1 MKKRTRRQK
10 FKTTYKKRIN
20 AVFVLYAVYAML
32 CFCTAILPVLCL
44 PREKAEAAAAIG
56 FGIALALFLI
66 GSAALCFAVVPRLK
80 RAQAEEDFSRHDF
93 APYARSDGNEI
104 FRCENHAYTY
114 VLTSSPFGQD
124 GESEEYLPDITA
136 FNNYIEQFLP
146 DRLISEQPHEAN
158 GGYPDFYIKYYSEG
172 YDGISARVV
181 KKIDGERT
189 ALDIYDIYTAEFTD
203 DGIKVGE
210 KFYPYSLIDAD
221 VVTGFGHNTEYSV
234 IIRIILGIADD
245 GYLSFAFSSR
255 IVGVIKKY
263 GVKFY
268 DRKLFDYIA
277 ADPKRAFV
285 QTALQ
290 LGLRKLK

>member
-1 MKKRTRRQK
+1 MKNYIGKK
-10 FKTTYKKRIN
+10 KEKSFYGKRIT
-20 AVFVLYAVYAML
+20 AVLLLYLLFIFLCSVTTGAVVLSLPDEQTDAVGAICLFV
-32 CFCTAILPVLCL
+32 
-44 PREKAEAAAAIG
+44 
-56 FGIALALFLI
+56 ALFIILA
-66 GSAALCFAVVPRLK
+66 GSAVVIFFIIPYLK
-80 RAQAEEDFSRHDF
+80 RKQAGIDFSRHDF
-93 APYARSDGNEI
+93 TPYARSDGNEI

-124 GESEEYLPDITA
+124 GESEKYLPDITA
-136 FNNYIEQFLP
+136 FNKYIEQFLP
-146 DRLISEQPHEAN
+146 DRLISERPHEAN

-234 IIRIILGIADD
+234 IIRIILGIADE

-255 IVGVIKKY
+255 IVGVVKKY
-263 GVKFY
+263 GVRFY

-277 ADPKRAFV
+277 ADPKRAFE